1 MMGGIYGFE
10 GFVDNYY
17 DTMCKAE
24 EIYEY
29 FLEEAVKLY
38 RELNRM
44 DTSIPKPFFAIGTLE
59 GVWESRQEIRDR
71 FDGWVDDVRAR
82 FSDAVKQSGLY
93 MVEFGNEWIVLPF
106 DLSVIPYTYDS
117 DFSTIVDI
125 LTEHSHGNM
134 FNNGT
139 NVPHFHDYC
148 EYADL
153 RHEEMI
159 RIFQLGL
166 DNIDGVINSKLELV
180 DDLCD
185 DLREQF
191 SSSKLLK
198 ECEKYMFE
206 WED

>member
-1 MMGGIYGFE
+1 MGHIYGFE

-17 DTMCKAE
+17 DTMAKAE
-24 EIYEY
+24 DLYEY

-44 DTSIPKPFFAIGTLE
+44 DNSIPKPFFAIGTLE
-59 GVWESRQEIRDR
+59 GVWESRQEVRDR
-71 FDGWVDDVRAR
+71 FDGWVDDVRDR
-82 FSDAVKQSGLY
+82 FSDAVKQGGLY
-93 MVEFGNEWIVLPF
+93 MVEFGSEWIIVPF
-106 DLSVIPYTYDS
+106 DLTAIPYTYDS

-148 EYADL
+148 EYVDL
-153 RHEEMI
+153 RHTEMI
-159 RIFQLGL
+159 KVFQRGL
-166 DNIDGVINSKLELV
+166 DNIDKVRNSKLELV
-180 DDLCD
+180 EDLCD

-191 SSSKLLK
+191 SSTKLLK
-198 ECEKYMFE
+198 ECENYVFR
-206 WED
+206 

>member
-10 GFVDNYY
+10 GFVDSYY
-17 DTMCKAE
+17 DTMGKAE
-24 EIYEY
+24 ELYEY
-29 FLEEAVKLY
+29 FIEEAVKLY
-38 RELNRM
+38 HEINRL
-44 DTSIPKPFFAIGTLE
+44 DNVIPKPFFAIGTLE
-59 GVWESRQEIRDR
+59 GVWESRQEVRDR

-82 FSDAVKQSGLY
+82 FSDAVRQGGLY
-93 MVEFGNEWIVLPF
+93 MVEFGSEWIVVPF
-106 DLSVIPYTYDS
+106 DLTVIPYTYDS
-117 DFSTIVDI
+117 DFDTIVDI

-159 RIFQLGL
+159 KIFRKGL
-166 DNIDGVINSKLELV
+166 DNIEEVRSSKLEHV
-180 DDLCD
+180 EDLCD

-198 ECEKYMFE
+198 ECENYVFR
-206 WED
+206 

>member
-1 MMGGIYGFE
+1 MVGIYGFE

-17 DTMCKAE
+17 DTRGKAE
-24 EIYEY
+24 ELYEY
-29 FLEEAVKLY
+29 FLEEVVKLY
-38 RELNRM
+38 HELNRM
-44 DTSIPKPFFAIGTLE
+44 DNSIPKPFFAIGTLE
-59 GVWESRQEIRDR
+59 GVWDDKQEVRDR
-71 FDGWVDDVRAR
+71 FDNWVNSVRTR
-82 FSDAVKQSGLY
+82 FSDIVKQRRLY
-93 MVEFGNEWIVLPF
+93 LVEFANEWIVVPF

-153 RHEEMI
+153 HHEEMI
-159 RIFQLGL
+159 RIFQRGL
-166 DNIDGVINSKLELV
+166 DNIDGLRNSKLELV

-191 SSSKLLK
+191 SSSKLIK
-198 ECEKYMFE
+198 ECEKYVFG
-206 WED
+206 